1 VKGGAVQPAEL
12 ECGYTPRVMLSM
24 THCVRFS
31 CAALCA
37 LLAAASVQAQTE
49 CETELPPPPSPVL
62 PVPLADGFV
71 VPGQVLPGGFD
82 RAHSVENVLH
92 RRRLEQCRQ
101 AIAVALTPVAAPV
114 FEDNYIKQ
122 TEFDNTPYRFNM
134 TQGGKR
140 MSADDFD
147 AWLQSNGY
155 SVGRRVE
162 GDD

>member
-1 VKGGAVQPAEL
+1 
-12 ECGYTPRVMLSM
+12 MLLPL
-24 THCVRFS
+24 V
-31 CAALCA
+31 
-37 LLAAASVQAQTE
+37 AAAVASAHE
-49 CETELPPPPSPVL
+49 ACETPLPEPPPGL

-71 VPGQVLPGGFD
+71 LPGQVLPGGFD
-82 RAHSVENVLH
+82 RAHSVENVLY

-140 MSADDFD
+140 MTADDFD

-155 SVGRRVE
+155 SVGRRAGSDE
-162 GDD
+162 D

>member
-1 VKGGAVQPAEL
+1 
-12 ECGYTPRVMLSM
+12 M
-24 THCVRFS
+24 THCVRVS

-49 CETELPPPPSPVL
+49 CETELPPPPAPLL

-71 VPGQVLPGGFD
+71 VPGKQLPGGLDPALSVD
-82 RAHSVENVLH
+82 RVLY
-92 RRRLEQCRQ
+92 RRQLQACRQ
-101 AIAVALTPVAAPV
+101 AIAVALTPVAAPTYH
-114 FEDNYIKQ
+114 DDYTKQ

-134 TQGGKR
+134 TQDGKR

-147 AWLQSNGY
+147 AWLQDNGY

-162 GDD
+162 DKG